1 MIHNYYLSEL
11 VEVMAVNH
19 LVAMF
24 PFIKLG
30 NLVDLIIGARSCP
43 SATAAMIFSLS
54 LPKPGD

>member
-30 NLVDLIIGARSCP
+30 NLVDLP
-43 SATAAMIFSLS
+43 LLKELSLS
-54 LPKPGD
+54 NCCHDI